1 MMAFLDRTSAA
12 IARFALS
19 SRGVLLTWGSLLV
32 ALFLMRSFLFPGTDA
47 DDAEQLISA
56 QGWALGYGVRNPPLF
71 TWIVALSQQVFGV
84 SIAAVVSVKFSLLAI
99 SIALLHHAARIV
111 LEDDRLAAL
120 AALSPLA
127 IYYVSWDSTFH
138 YTHSVLLAASLCF
151 TFVALLR
158 LERRSDLSYY
168 IMFGLAIGIGLL
180 SKYNYALFLAALIPA
195 ALGDKKLRGHL
206 ANVRTLI
213 SATVAAALALPHYL
227 WLWTEREW
235 LSLLARDR
243 FMPKTDSGIEI
254 GGLIETGNAVLSFL
268 LPLIIVL
275 IVLFPRALLRAGT
288 KPALSERYRRLLG
301 VTFLIMLTVTAVGVL
316 ALGVSRVRIHY
327 MFLLFL
333 FPIYFFAR
341 AQAAGTTD
349 RAINFCATALLA
361 FAIIVPSAVVVKY
374 FVDPLRKSKGYY
386 HMPYAD
392 FARQLKAAGFKKGTV
407 IGDWLGYPLA
417 GNLRPY
423 FPDSRFISL
432 LDWQYIALVDHP
444 PTPVLPPR
452 DTEDPGQCLI
462 LWTPQKDGQ
471 RNDMVL
477 KSAHRLVET
486 KLDKRT
492 KGTILSAPMHRG
504 HGRMARLSYILLVDG
519 DGHCQ

>member
-1 MMAFLDRTSAA
+1 MMAFLDRTAA
-12 IARFALS
+12 AVAQFAFS
-19 SRGVLLTWGSLLV
+19 GRGVPLVWGCLLSVLW
-32 ALFLMRSFLFPGTDA
+32 LMRAFLFPGTDA

-56 QGWALGYGVRNPPLF
+56 QDWALGYGVRNPPLF
-71 TWIVALSQQVFGV
+71 TWIVVLSQHIFGV
-84 SIAAVVSVKFSLLAI
+84 SIAAVVTVKF
-99 SIALLHHAARIV
+99 ALLGVSIWLLYHAARTV
-111 LEDDRLAAL
+111 LEDEKLAAL
-120 AALSPLA
+120 AAFSPLA
-127 IYYVSWDSTFH
+127 IYYVSWDLTFH

-158 LERRSDLSYY
+158 LERRDDLSSYL
-168 IMFGLAIGIGLL
+168 MLGVAIGIGLL
-180 SKYNYALFLAALIPA
+180 SKYNYALFLAALLPA
-195 ALGDKKLRGHL
+195 ALADKTFRGRL
-206 ANVRTLI
+206 ADARTLL
-213 SATVAAALALPHYL
+213 SAAIAAALALPHYL
-227 WLWTEREW
+227 WLWSEREW

-243 FMPKTDSGIEI
+243 FLPKTDSGIEI
-254 GGLIETGNAVLSFL
+254 GGLIEIGNAVLSFL
-268 LPLIIVL
+268 LPLIVIL
-275 IVLFPRALLRAGT
+275 IVLFPRALLRPGT
-288 KPALSERYRRLLG
+288 RPATAARYRRLLG

-316 ALGVSRVRIHY
+316 ALDVSRVRIHY

-333 FPIYFFAR
+333 FPVYFFAR
-341 AQAAGTTD
+341 VQAAGTTG

-361 FAIIVPSAVVVKY
+361 FAIIVPSAAAVKY

-392 FARQLKAAGFKKGTV
+392 FARQLEAAGFKRGTV

-452 DTEDPGQCLI
+452 DTEEPGQCLI
-462 LWTPQKDGQ
+462 IWTPQTDGQ

-477 KSAHRLVET
+477 KSAHRLLET
-486 KLDKRT
+486 GLDKRT
-492 KGTILSAPMHRG
+492 KGAIMTAPMHRG
-504 HGRMARLSYILLVDG
+504 QGRIARIAYILLPDG
-519 DGHCQ
+519 AGNCQ

>member
-1 MMAFLDRTSAA
+1 MMAFLDRVSAA
-12 IARFALS
+12 VGRFAFSGHGIPLVW
-19 SRGVLLTWGSLLV
+19 GCLLTVLW
-32 ALFLMRSFLFPGTDA
+32 LMRAFLFPGTDA

-56 QGWALGYGVRNPPLF
+56 QSWAWGYGVRNPPLF
-71 TWIVALSQQVFGV
+71 TWIVVLSQHIFGV
-84 SIAAVVSVKFSLLAI
+84 SIAAVVTVKFALLAI
-99 SIALLHHAARIV
+99 SIWLLHLAARIV
-111 LEDDRLAAL
+111 LDNKKLAAL
-120 AALSPLA
+120 AAFSPLA
-127 IYYVSWDSTFH
+127 IYYVSWDLSFH
-138 YTHSVLLAASLCF
+138 YTHSVLLAASLCL

-158 LERRSDLSYY
+158 LERRNDLPSYL
-168 IMFGLAIGIGLL
+168 ILGVAIGIGLL
-180 SKYNYALFLAALIPA
+180 SKYNYALFLAALLPA
-195 ALGDKKLRGHL
+195 AFADRALRSHL
-206 ANVRTLI
+206 ANARTLL
-213 SATVAAALALPHYL
+213 SAAIAVALALPHYL
-227 WLWTEREW
+227 WLWSEREW

-243 FMPKTDSGIEI
+243 FMPKADSGIEI

-268 LPLIIVL
+268 LPLIVIL
-275 IVLFPRALLRAGT
+275 IVLFPRAFLRAGT
-288 KPALSERYRRLLG
+288 GPAVSERYRRLLG
-301 VTFLIMLTVTAVGVL
+301 ATFLIMLTVTAVGVL
-316 ALGVSRVRIHY
+316 ALDVSRVRIHY

-333 FPIYFFAR
+333 FPVYFFAR
-341 AQAAGTTD
+341 VQSAGTTD

-361 FAIIVPSAVVVKY
+361 FAVIVPSAAVVKY

-452 DTEDPGQCLI
+452 EVENPGQCLI
-462 LWTPQKDGQ
+462 VWTPQTDGQ

-486 KLDKRT
+486 GLDKRT
-492 KGTILSAPMHRG
+492 KGTIMSAPMHRG
-504 HGRMARLSYILLVDG
+504 QGRMARISYILLPNG
-519 DGHCQ
+519 AGNCQ